1 MWRAGQTTRPRRYS
15 MKHQLNLTVYL
26 NALDSGCLNGRAG
39 QGNLPRGSLKYN
51 FVHFRIRM
59 LKCSYGMCM
68 YAFNYIY
75 IFIYIRQMP
84 GL

>member
-1 MWRAGQTTRPRRYS
+1 

-39 QGNLPRGSLKYN
+39 QGNLPRGSLKYH

-75 IFIYIRQMP
+75 IYIYIFIFIYTTNAWA
-84 GL
+84 LT